1 MGVDEGNILLIFMG
15 VKRYI
20 LLTSTIY
27 GVEIM

>member
-20 LLTSTIY
+20 LLTSTSY